1 MSGQAPLRLAMV
13 GGGPGSFIG
22 PVHRMA
28 AELDGRIRLT
38 AAVFSRDPE
47 KNALAADGWGVSRDR
62 VYPDYPAM
70 IAAERGRGDGV
81 ELVAVVTPNH
91 LHFEVAAAALRGGLH
106 VMSDKPATLNL
117 AQARELADIVAA
129 SGKLYG
135 LTYTYTGYPMVREAR
150 EIVARGDLGQVRKVV
165 VEYSQGWLSRP
176 LEREG
181 DKQASWRSDPAQSG
195 LGGCIGDIGVHAF
208 NIAEF
213 VAGVRIERL
222 CADLAAV
229 VPGRTLDDDC
239 NVLLRFEGG
248 ARGVLIASQISAGA
262 RNGLRISVYG
272 ETGGLTWGHED
283 PNVLALDWLDGPSQ
297 VLHAGSAY
305 LGVGARA
312 VTRLPT
318 GHPEGF
324 IEAFANIY
332 RDFADAILGQGDGR
346 LVPDI
351 AEGVRGMAFVER
363 AVAASRA
370 DAGWV
375 LLAAHRV
382 EPGGIMQE
390 GEGR

>member
-1 MSGQAPLRLAMV
+1 MSGQAPLRLALV

-38 AAVFSRDPE
+38 AGVFSRDPE
-47 KNALAADGWGVSRDR
+47 KNAAAADAWGVPRERTYADHH
-62 VYPDYPAM
+62 AM
-70 IAAERGRGDGV
+70 IAAERAHGDGV
-81 ELVAVVTPNH
+81 DLVAVVTPNH

-117 AQARELADIVAA
+117 AQARDLADIVAA

-135 LTYTYTGYPMVREAR
+135 LTYVYTGYPMVREAR
-150 EIVARGDLGQVRKVV
+150 EIVARGDLGRVRKVV

-181 DKQASWRSDPAQSG
+181 NKQADWRSDPAQSG
-195 LGGCIGDIGVHAF
+195 VGGCIGDIGVHAF

-213 VAGVRIERL
+213 VTGVRVERL

-229 VPGRTLDDDC
+229 VQGRTLDDDC

-262 RNGLRISVYG
+262 RNGLKISVYG
-272 ETGGLTWGHED
+272 EKGGLTWSHERHTE
-283 PNVLALDWLDGPSQ
+283 LTLDWLDGPTQ
-297 VLHAGSAY
+297 VLHAGSSY
-305 LGVGARA
+305 LGAAARA

-324 IEAFANIY
+324 IEAFANLY
-332 RDFADAILGQGDGR
+332 RDFADAIVAGGGGI
-346 LVPDI
+346 VPGI
-351 AEGVRGMAFVER
+351 GEGVRGMAFVER
-363 AVAASRA
+363 AVAASQV

-375 LLAAHRV
+375 TL
-382 EPGGIMQE
+382 E
-390 GEGR
+390 GDGQ

>member
-1 MSGQAPLRLAMV
+1 MSPRAPLRLAMV

-28 AELDGRIRLT
+28 AELDGRIRLV
-38 AAVFSRDPE
+38 AGVFSRDAD
-47 KNALAADGWGVSRDR
+47 KNAAAADGWNVARDR
-62 VYPDYPAM
+62 VYPDHHAM
-70 IAAERGRGDGV
+70 IAAERARADGAD
-81 ELVAVVTPNH
+81 LVAVVTPNH
-91 LHFEVAAAALRGGLH
+91 LHFDVATAALRGGLH
-106 VMSDKPATLNL
+106 VISDKPATLNL
-117 AQARELADIVAA
+117 AQALELADIVAA

-150 EIVARGDLGQVRKVV
+150 EIVARGDIGAVRKVV
-165 VEYSQGWLSRP
+165 VEYSQGWLSKP
-176 LEREG
+176 IEREG
-181 DKQASWRSDPAQSG
+181 NKQADWRSDPAQSG
-195 LGGCIGDIGVHAF
+195 VGGCIGDIGVHAF

-213 VAGVRIERL
+213 ITGVRVERL
-222 CADLAAV
+222 CADVATV
-229 VPGRTLDDDC
+229 VPGRNLDDDC

-262 RNGLRISVYG
+262 RNGLTISVYG
-272 ETGGLTWGHED
+272 EMGGLTWSHER
-283 PNVLALDWLDGPSQ
+283 PNDLTLDWLDGPSQ

-305 LGVGARA
+305 LGAGARA

-332 RDFADAILGQGDGR
+332 RDFADAIVGNGDGR

-375 LLAAHRV
+375 TLD
-382 EPGGIMQE
+382 

>member
-1 MSGQAPLRLAMV
+1 MSGQAPLRLALV

-38 AAVFSRDPE
+38 AGVFSRDPE
-47 KNALAADGWGVSRDR
+47 KNAAAADAWGVPRERTYADHH
-62 VYPDYPAM
+62 AM
-70 IAAERGRGDGV
+70 IAAERARGDGID
-81 ELVAVVTPNH
+81 LVAVVTPNH

-117 AQARELADIVAA
+117 AQARDLADIVAA

-135 LTYTYTGYPMVREAR
+135 LTYVYTGYPMVREAR
-150 EIVARGDLGQVRKVV
+150 EIVARGDLGRVRKVV

-181 DKQASWRSDPAQSG
+181 NKQADWRSDPAQSG
-195 LGGCIGDIGVHAF
+195 VGGCIGDIGVHAF

-213 VAGVRIERL
+213 VTGVRVERL

-262 RNGLRISVYG
+262 RNGLKISVYG
-272 ETGGLTWGHED
+272 EKGGLTWSHERHTE
-283 PNVLALDWLDGPSQ
+283 LTLDWLDGPTQ
-297 VLHAGSAY
+297 VLHAGSSY
-305 LGVGARA
+305 LGAAARA

-324 IEAFANIY
+324 IEAFANLY
-332 RDFADAILGQGDGR
+332 RDFADAIVAGGGGI
-346 LVPDI
+346 VPGI
-351 AEGVRGMAFVER
+351 GEGVRGMAFVER
-363 AVAASRA
+363 AVAASQV

-375 LLAAHRV
+375 TL
-382 EPGGIMQE
+382 E
-390 GEGR
+390 GDGQ

>member
-1 MSGQAPLRLAMV
+1 MSEHAPLRLAMV

-28 AELDGRIRLT
+28 AELDGRIRL
-38 AAVFSRDPE
+38 AAGVFSRDPE
-47 KNALAADGWGVSRDR
+47 KNAKAAADWGVAPDR
-62 VYPDYPAM
+62 VYPDHHAM
-70 IAAERGRGDGV
+70 IAAERARPDGV
-81 ELVAVVTPNH
+81 DLVSVVTPNH
-91 LHFEVAAAALRGGLH
+91 LHFDVSAAALRGGLH
-106 VMSDKPATLNL
+106 VISDKPATLNL
-117 AQARELADIVAA
+117 AQAQELADIVAA

-150 EIVARGDLGQVRKVV
+150 EIVARGDLGAVRKVV

-176 LEREG
+176 LERE
-181 DKQASWRSDPAQSG
+181 DNKQASWRSDPAQSG
-195 LGGCIGDIGVHAF
+195 VGGCIGDIGVHAF

-213 VAGVRIERL
+213 ITGRRVERL
-222 CADLAAV
+222 CADVATV
-229 VPGRTLDDDC
+229 VPGRALDDDC
-239 NVLLRFEGG
+239 NVLLRFAGG
-248 ARGVLIASQISAGA
+248 ARGVLVASQISAGA
-262 RNGLRISVYG
+262 RNGLKISVYG

-283 PNVLALDWLDGPSQ
+283 PNVLTLDWLDGPSQ

-305 LGVGARA
+305 LGAGARA

-324 IEAFANIY
+324 IEAFGNIY
-332 RDFADAILGQGDGR
+332 RDFADAIIGRGDGQ
-346 LVPDI
+346 LVPGI
-351 AEGVRGMAFVER
+351 ADGVRGMAFVER

-375 LLAAHRV
+375 GLS
-382 EPGGIMQE
+382 QE

>member
-1 MSGQAPLRLAMV
+1 MSARAPLRLAMV

-28 AELDGRIRLT
+28 AELDGRIRLV
-38 AAVFSRDPE
+38 AGVFSRDPAR
-47 KNALAADGWGVSRDR
+47 NAAAADGWGVARDR
-62 VYPDYPAM
+62 VYPDHHTM
-70 IAAERGRGDGV
+70 IAAERARPDGAD
-81 ELVAVVTPNH
+81 LVAVVTPNH
-91 LHFEVAAAALRGGLH
+91 LHFDVSAAALHGGLH
-106 VMSDKPATLNL
+106 VISDKPATLNL
-117 AQARELADIVAA
+117 AQAKELAEIVAA
-129 SGKLYG
+129 SGKLYA

-150 EIVARGDLGQVRKVV
+150 EIVARGNLGAVRKVV

-181 DKQASWRSDPAQSG
+181 NKQADWRSDPAQSG
-195 LGGCIGDIGVHAF
+195 VGGCIGDIGVHAF

-213 VAGVRIERL
+213 ITSRRVERL
-222 CADLAAV
+222 CADVATV
-229 VPGRTLDDDC
+229 VPGRNLDDDC

-262 RNGLRISVYG
+262 RNGLKISVYG
-272 ETGGLTWGHED
+272 ETGGLTWSHERHTE
-283 PNVLALDWLDGPSQ
+283 LTLDWLDAPSQ
-297 VLHAGSAY
+297 VMHAGSAY
-305 LGVGARA
+305 LGAGAQA
-312 VTRLPT
+312 VTRIPT

-332 RDFADAILGQGDGR
+332 RDFADAIQSGDGG

-363 AVAASRA
+363 AVAASRN

-375 LLAAHRV
+375 ML
-382 EPGGIMQE
+382 E

>member
-1 MSGQAPLRLAMV
+1 MSGQAPLRLALV

-38 AAVFSRDPE
+38 AGVFSRDAE
-47 KNALAADGWGVSRDR
+47 KNAAAADAWGVPRERTYADHH
-62 VYPDYPAM
+62 AM
-70 IAAERGRGDGV
+70 VAAERARGDGV
-81 ELVAVVTPNH
+81 DLVAVVTPNH

-117 AQARELADIVAA
+117 KEARELAEIVAA

-150 EIVARGDLGQVRKVV
+150 EIVARGDLGAVRKVV

-181 DKQASWRSDPAQSG
+181 NKQADWRSDPAQSG
-195 LGGCIGDIGVHAF
+195 VGGCIGDIGVHAF

-213 VAGVRIERL
+213 VAGVRVERL

-262 RNGLRISVYG
+262 RNGLKISVYG
-272 ETGGLTWGHED
+272 EKGGLTWSHERHTE
-283 PNVLALDWLDGPSQ
+283 LTLDWLDAPTQ

-305 LGVGARA
+305 LGAAARA
-312 VTRLPT
+312 ATRLPT

-324 IEAFANIY
+324 VEAFANLY
-332 RDFADAILGQGDGR
+332 RDFADAIVEGRDGGI
-346 LVPDI
+346 VPGI
-351 AEGVRGMAFVER
+351 ADGVRGMAFVEH
-363 AVAASRA
+363 AVAASQIE
-370 DAGWV
+370 AGWV
-375 LLAAHRV
+375 ML
-382 EPGGIMQE
+382 E
-390 GEGR
+390 GDGQ